1 MTAPSEEHDKYW
13 IRALF
18 ADSDTPDYTGKWML
32 FVPVDQ
38 LDTAWAVIKQ
48 ETEAGRLGISA
59 KVATAKDNPNAA
71 SRDVRLIC
79 VYTRDSRDLDDV
91 RRVLAALRALGY
103 HQRLYYKEDNATLA
117 LIYGGGSA
125 SLYGSN
131 AGTQIRQRRAIV
143 EPEERLFD
151 DPKQTRT
158 RSKRA

>member
-1 MTAPSEEHDKYW
+1 
-13 IRALF
+13 
-18 ADSDTPDYTGKWML
+18 ML

-38 LDTAWAVIKQ
+38 IDTARAVVKQ

-79 VYTRDSRDLDDV
+79 VYTPDCRDLDDL

-143 EPEERLFD
+143 EPEERLFE
-151 DPKQTRT
+151 DPEQTRT